1 MASAQDIKPP
11 LTLEGLATL
20 FRQDV
25 DDLPGDTVT
34 DVNWKNNDT
43 GLLWSNQEICRY
55 ANQAVN
61 EFCFRQPITDHDTDL
76 TITHVAITGLTQI
89 GILSS
94 KILSIKRAKW
104 VDGTTDDE
112 VQLLKRTSDWMD
124 RYNPGWD
131 EEAAAGLQGM
141 PQYYIEDMD
150 INKIH
155 VWPIPEN
162 SGTIHLTVDRR
173 PTKNMSWSLRHLDGP
188 EIHEQHHFDLLDY
201 MKYLA
206 YSKRDTETED
216 KSLASTF
223 LDAFDAAVGQ
233 RPSARLLRVRKQ
245 ERNYPRRIR
254 AHFF

>member
-34 DVNWKNNDT
+34 DVNWKNNDE

-61 EFCFRQPITDHDTDL
+61 EFCFRQPIHDHNTDL
-76 TITHVAITGLTQI
+76 TITHVALTGATQI
-89 GILSS
+89 GSLSV
-94 KILSIKRAKW
+94 KILAIKRAKW

-124 RYNPGWD
+124 RHYSDWD
-131 EEAAAGLQGM
+131 LESAGAVSGQ
-141 PQYYIEDMD
+141 PEYYIEDMD
-150 INKIH
+150 IHKVF
-155 VWPIPEN
+155 VWPVPVN
-162 SGTIHLTVDRR
+162 SGTIHLTVDRL

-206 YSKRDTETED
+206 YNKRDAETED
-216 KSLASTF
+216 KALANTF
-223 LDAFDAAVGQ
+223 LDSFEARVGP
-233 RPSARLLRVRKQ
+233 RPNARLLRVRKQ
-245 ERNYPRRIR
+245 ERNYPRTVR
-254 AHFF
+254 AHYF

>member
-34 DVNWKNNDT
+34 DVNWKNTDT

-55 ANQAVN
+55 ANQAVY
-61 EFCFRQPITDHDTDL
+61 EFCFRQPILDQDVTP
-76 TITHVAITGLTQI
+76 AITQI
-89 GILSS
+89 TVVGSTGVYALSP
-94 KILSIKRAKW
+94 KILSIRRMKL
-104 VDGTTDDE
+104 VDSNGDE
-112 VQLLKRTSDWMD
+112 FILVKRTTQNMDLEFTDWD
-124 RYNPGWD
+124 RETSPLEG
-131 EEAAAGLQGM
+131 AVK
-141 PQYYIEDMD
+141 YYIEDTD
-150 INKIH
+150 TH
-155 VWPIPEN
+155 QLQLYPVPELA
-162 SGTIHLTVDRR
+162 GTIHMTVDRL

-188 EIHEQHHFDLLDY
+188 EIHEQHHFCLLDY

-206 YSKRDTETED
+206 YNKRDTETED
-216 KSLASTF
+216 KSLASTY
-223 LDAFDAAVGQ
+223 LDAFDTAVGP